1 MKAYQCD
8 RCGAFFTDDDF
19 KEDWVIKH
27 PRDTEPG
34 FDYIMTGAPNRQCV
48 VIDLCPRCTKTINN
62 WLNDGGASHEIL
74 SIPINNL
81 L

>member
-62 WLNDGGASHEIL
+62 WLNDGGESYEIL